1 MKIYQNTKKSITYKF
16 VKDLKKFVIKNKI
29 TQNKPIIKNND
40 YKNVK
45 LSINKLEISTY
56 GSYTKL
62 FEKKIKEF
70 TKSKFVL
77 CTNSGTSALH
87 LSLLAIDI
95 NENHEVFL
103 PAFNFISSANAIKY
117 CNATPHFLDIESK
130 NLGVDPKKFLNYIKK
145 SFLFKNEKLIN
156 KKTKKHLKAI
166 ILVYSYGHPP
176 QIDKLIKICRKFK
189 IKVIED
195 SAEALGTFYKKKHAG
210 TFGDMGI
217 LSFNGNKIITTG
229 AGGAILTN
237 SKAMFVKIRDL
248 ATLAKKKKKVFDY
261 KFVGYNYRMASIN
274 AALGLSQLKDI
285 KLRILKRRKLY
296 KEYFEIFTNFK
307 LFKIFQEPK
316 YAKSNYWSQL
326 LILNSKND
334 RKDVIKTFCE
344 NKIESVQ
351 GWNLISNL
359 KHFKNCPKSNLS
371 NSKKIS
377 SLIINLPSSN

>member
-1 MKIYQNTKKSITYKF
+1 MKIYQSTKKSTTYKF
-16 VKDLKKFVIKNKI
+16 VKDLKKFVIKNKV
-29 TQNKPIIKNND
+29 TLNRPIIRKDD

-45 LSINKLEISTY
+45 LSIDKLQISTY
-56 GSYTKL
+56 GLYTKL
-62 FEKKIKEF
+62 FEKKIKDF

-117 CNATPHFLDIESK
+117 CNATPHFLDIESES
-130 NLGVDPKKFLNYIKK
+130 LGVDPIKFLNYIKK
-145 SFLFKNEKLIN
+145 CFFLRNEKLIN
-156 KKTKKHLKAI
+156 KRTKKHLKALV
-166 ILVYSYGHPP
+166 LVYAYGHPP
-176 QIDKLIKICRKFK
+176 QVDKIIKICKKFK

-210 TFGDMGI
+210 TFGDVGI

-237 SKAMFVKIRDL
+237 SKLMFDKISDL
-248 ATLAKKKKKVFDY
+248 ATLAKKKKKVFEY

-274 AALGLSQLKDI
+274 ASLGLSQLKDI
-285 KLRILKRRKLY
+285 KLRISKRRKLY
-296 KEYFEIFTNFK
+296 QKYSKIFNKLK

-316 YAKSNYWSQL
+316 YAKSNYWTQL
-326 LILNSKND
+326 LILKSKNI
-334 RKDVIKTFCE
+334 RKDLIKTFSE
-344 NKIESVQ
+344 NNIESIQ

-359 KHFKNCPKSNLS
+359 KHFKNYPKSNLS

-377 SLIINLPSSN
+377 PLLINLPSSY

>member
-1 MKIYQNTKKSITYKF
+1 MKISQNIKKSTTYKF
-16 VKDLKKFVIKNKI
+16 VKDLKKFVTKNKI
-29 TQNKPIIKNND
+29 TLNRPIIKNND

-45 LSINKLEISTY
+45 LSIDKLEISTY

-62 FEKKIKEF
+62 FEKKIKDF

-87 LSLLAIDI
+87 LSLLAINI

-103 PAFNFISSANAIKY
+103 PAFNFISSANTIKY
-117 CNATPHFLDIESK
+117 CNATPHFLDIESD
-130 NLGVDPKKFLNYIKK
+130 NLGVDPNKFLNYIKK
-145 SFLFKNEKLIN
+145 SFLFKNKKLIN

-166 ILVYSYGHPP
+166 ILVYAYGHPP
-176 QIDKLIKICRKFK
+176 QIDKLIKICKKFK

-210 TFGDMGI
+210 TFGDVGI
-217 LSFNGNKIITTG
+217 LSFNGNKIITAG

-237 SKAMFVKIRDL
+237 SQVMFDKMSDL
-248 ATLAKKKKKVFDY
+248 ATLAKRKKKVFEY

-274 AALGLSQLKDI
+274 ASLGLSQLKDI
-285 KLRILKRRKLY
+285 KLRISKRRKLY
-296 KEYFEIFTNFK
+296 KEYSKIFNNFK

-316 YAKSNYWSQL
+316 HAKSNYWTQL
-326 LILNSKND
+326 LILNSKNNRED
-334 RKDVIKTFCE
+334 MIKTFCE